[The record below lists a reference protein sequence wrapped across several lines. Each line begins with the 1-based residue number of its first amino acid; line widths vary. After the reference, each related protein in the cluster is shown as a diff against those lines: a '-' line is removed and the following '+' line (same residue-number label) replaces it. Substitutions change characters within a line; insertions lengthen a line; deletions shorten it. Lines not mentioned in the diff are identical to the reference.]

1 MQFNKKYF
9 KDQRYSQRKPLIKS
23 HILEVLRWG
32 SKISKSNLLD
42 GHKKTAL
49 DVGCAYGY
57 GVEILK
63 SLGYCAYG
71 IDISKYSLI
80 QAKKSIKAAHFLV
93 CDVQKQLPF
102 RERTFDLVTCFEVLE
117 HLQTPLKAI
126 EKMYL
131 CCKDTLI
138 YTTPNRLV
146 EKPIKKIVR
155 DFDET
160 HLSVGIPRE
169 WEKILSEN
177 LKFETLK
184 VESFFDVNV
193 RVRDRLLFFK
203 SFKIPYLGLDI
214 RILIKK
220 RKQE

>member
-1 MQFNKKYF
+1 MQFKKKYF
-9 KDQRYSQRKPLIKS
+9 NNHKYSQRKPLIKS

-32 SKISKSNLLD
+32 SKISKSNLLN
-42 GHKKTAL
+42 GHEKTAL

-57 GVEILK
+57 GIEILK

-71 IDISKYSLI
+71 IDISKHSVK
-80 QAKKSIKAAHFLV
+80 QAKKRIKPAHFLV
-93 CDVQKQLPF
+93 CDVQKNLPYK
-102 RERTFDLVTCFEVLE
+102 ERTFDLITCFEVLE

-126 EKMYL
+126 EKMYF
-131 CCKDTLI
+131 CCKDILI

-160 HLSVGIPRE
+160 HISLGIPRE

-184 VESFFDVNV
+184 VQSFFDVNL
-193 RVRDRLLFFK
+193 RVRDKLLFFK
-203 SFKIPYLGLDI
+203 SFKVPYFGLDI

-220 RKQE
+220 RKQ